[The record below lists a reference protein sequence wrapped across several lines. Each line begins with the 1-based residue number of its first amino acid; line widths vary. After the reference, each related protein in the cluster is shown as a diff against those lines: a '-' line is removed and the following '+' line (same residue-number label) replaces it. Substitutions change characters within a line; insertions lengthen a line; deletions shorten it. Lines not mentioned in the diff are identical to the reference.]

1 VVFTTISI
9 IATLFVVSIGA
20 AFIIGPLVLKTNG
33 VPVTISFATSPLSV
47 LLHNLH
53 RRMGYDWGFATHWCA
68 MFKELDL
75 VQDSNCATSLLVNR
89 AVDSY
94 NDLLRVRVI
103 LGAPD
108 SNLGARLLHQLLD

>member
-47 LLHNLH
+47 LLHN
-53 RRMGYDWGFATHWCA
+53 WCA

>member
-1 VVFTTISI
+1 
-9 IATLFVVSIGA
+9 
-20 AFIIGPLVLKTNG
+20 
-33 VPVTISFATSPLSV
+33 
-47 LLHNLH
+47 
-53 RRMGYDWGFATHWCA
+53 